1 MNCSFRSRSQEH
13 PHNNIHRGYAV
24 NLKGARILTETYGI
38 NSSSFKCSSHL
49 ASGTIPR
56 MCTSVN
62 STQGDATSL
71 YDNLKAPLKHFT
83 MSPKSTE
90 FLNNALNALELSSVH
105 MLNWASARMAGFMDA
120 CVQAS
125 EILIP
130 FLDTLVA
137 GNIRP
142 DETKFIASPKGVYLI
157 QLFADLQCIFTDS
170 YLHHVD
176 SDSVLIC
183 ETYNVAQKTV
193 QTLLNEELKTPNA
206 DALLEGLHSDR
217 NQNIM
222 ADIKMKDAVHTVTL
236 NSKVTRGVTL
246 DKVKEKLVKSKMEI
260 LQCMDDNI
268 LSLNDNNGSLA
279 ELMSAFD
286 LSSEED
292 YEARASKVMSPYDVY
307 CQDRVHDLEEW
318 NGFKVK
324 VNFPKRIDCTK
335 SELLSQLKKGF
346 EKMNCVARKLRD
358 DKKLKKED
366 RKLSQVNKL
375 LQ

>member
-1 MNCSFRSRSQEH
+1 
-13 PHNNIHRGYAV
+13 
-24 NLKGARILTETYGI
+24 
-38 NSSSFKCSSHL
+38 
-49 ASGTIPR
+49 

-62 STQGDATSL
+62 SSQADATSL
-71 YDNLKAPLKHFT
+71 YDNLKALLKHFA

-90 FLNNALNALELSSVH
+90 FLNNALNALELNSVH
-105 MLNWASARMAGFMDA
+105 MLNWGSTCMAGFMDA

-222 ADIKMKDAVHTVTL
+222 ADIKMKDAVHTATL
-236 NSKVTRGVTL
+236 NSKVNRGVTL
-246 DKVKEKLVKSKMEI
+246 NKVKEKLVKSKIEI
-260 LQCMDDNI
+260 LQCMADNI
-268 LSLNDNNGSLA
+268 LSLSGNNGSLA

-286 LSSEED
+286 LPSEED
-292 YEARASKVMSPYDVY
+292 YGARASKVMSLYDVY

-335 SELLSQLKKGF
+335 SELLSQFKKAF
-346 EKMNCVARKLRD
+346 EKMNCMARKLRV

-366 RKLSQVNKL
+366 RKLSQVNKV

>member
-1 MNCSFRSRSQEH
+1 MIEQGTVHLEVDPR
-13 PHNNIHRGYAV
+13 NIPTTTCGDGCAI
-24 NLKGARILTETYGI
+24 NLKVERLLTETYGI
-38 NSSSFKCSSHL
+38 NSPSSECSSHS
-49 ASGTIPR
+49 ASGTIQR

-62 STQGDATSL
+62 SSHADATSL
-71 YDNLKAPLKHFT
+71 YDNLKALLKFA
-83 MSPKSTE
+83 MSQKSTE
-90 FLNNALNALELSSVH
+90 FLNNTLNALELNSVH
-105 MLNWASARMAGFMDA
+105 MLNWGSTCMAGFMDA

-170 YLHHVD
+170 YLHRVD

-222 ADIKMKDAVHTVTL
+222 ADIKMKDAVHTVML

-260 LQCMDDNI
+260 FQCMADNI
-268 LSLNDNNGSLA
+268 LSLNGNDGSLA

-292 YEARASKVMSPYDVY
+292 YEARASKVMSLYDVY
-307 CQDRVHDLEEW
+307 CQDRIHDLEEW

-324 VNFPKRIDCTK
+324 VNFPKQIDWT
-335 SELLSQLKKGF
+335 E
-346 EKMNCVARKLRD
+346 
-358 DKKLKKED
+358 
-366 RKLSQVNKL
+366 
-375 LQ
+375 

>member
-1 MNCSFRSRSQEH
+1 
-13 PHNNIHRGYAV
+13 
-24 NLKGARILTETYGI
+24 
-38 NSSSFKCSSHL
+38 
-49 ASGTIPR
+49 
-56 MCTSVN
+56 
-62 STQGDATSL
+62 
-71 YDNLKAPLKHFT
+71 
-83 MSPKSTE
+83 
-90 FLNNALNALELSSVH
+90 
-105 MLNWASARMAGFMDA
+105 MLNWGSTCMAGFMDA

-170 YLHHVD
+170 YLHRVD

-260 LQCMDDNI
+260 LQCMADNFV
-268 LSLNDNNGSLA
+268 L
-279 ELMSAFD
+279 
-286 LSSEED
+286 
-292 YEARASKVMSPYDVY
+292 K
-307 CQDRVHDLEEW
+307 CQQW
-318 NGFKVK
+318 
-324 VNFPKRIDCTK
+324 
-335 SELLSQLKKGF
+335 
-346 EKMNCVARKLRD
+346 
-358 DKKLKKED
+358 
-366 RKLSQVNKL
+366 
-375 LQ
+375 

>member
-1 MNCSFRSRSQEH
+1 
-13 PHNNIHRGYAV
+13 
-24 NLKGARILTETYGI
+24 
-38 NSSSFKCSSHL
+38 
-49 ASGTIPR
+49 

-62 STQGDATSL
+62 NSQADATCL
-71 YDNLKAPLKHFT
+71 YDNLKALLKHFT
-83 MSPKSTE
+83 MNPKSTE
-90 FLNNALNALELSSVH
+90 FLNNALNALELNSVH
-105 MLNWASARMAGFMDA
+105 MLHWGSTHMADFMYA

-170 YLHHVD
+170 YLHRVD

-260 LQCMDDNI
+260 LQCMADNI
-268 LSLNDNNGSLA
+268 LSLNGNDGSLA

-318 NGFKVK
+318 NRFKVK